1 MSKGIS
7 LKKNFVMNII
17 LTMSSFVF
25 PLITAPYVLRILLPE
40 GTGRVDFATSVIS
53 YFSMFAQ
60 LGIPAYGIRVC
71 AKIRDN
77 QEELTRTAHELLG
90 INGIMNVVSYAALAA
105 TVAAVPAFREEKT
118 LILLISSTIFLTSI
132 GMEWL
137 YKALEQ
143 YTNITVRSVVF
154 KGIALIATFLLVHEQ
169 KDYVIYGGIS
179 IFAASASNVMN
190 LIHAR
195 KFIGFRPVGNY
206 NLKRHLKPV
215 MIFFAMACATTVYTH
230 VDNVMLGLMTTQTD
244 VGYYGAA
251 VKIKTILVSVI
262 TALGAVLLPRASYYV
277 EQGNMEEFRRITRK
291 AMNFVVTA
299 ATPFFL
305 YFIFFAREGILL
317 LSGDAYE
324 GSVLPMQFI
333 MPTVLLIGV
342 TNILGIQILV
352 PTGREKIVL
361 YSVTAGAV
369 IDVIIN
375 ALLIPR
381 IRAAGA
387 AAGTTVAETM
397 VLIVQVYAMRKEIR
411 DIVREVHPLRI
422 LTGMALGTAAALW
435 VKALGWRPF
444 PSLALS
450 AVLFFGVYGGFLL
463 MRKDEMAR
471 EILGLVT
478 ARLPGGKRKHS

>member
-1 MSKGIS
+1 MKKGIS
-7 LKKNFVMNII
+7 LKKNFVMNIL
-17 LTMSSFVF
+17 LTMSSIVF
-25 PLITAPYVLRILLPE
+25 PLITAPYVLRILQPE

-53 YFSMFAQ
+53 YFSVFAQ
-60 LGIPAYGIRVC
+60 LGIPTYGIRIC
-71 AKIRDN
+71 ARVRDDRE
-77 QEELTRTAHELLG
+77 QLTRTAHELLG
-90 INGIMNVVSYAALAA
+90 INLIMNVVSYAALGAA
-105 TVAAVPAFREEKT
+105 VALVPAFREEKT

-143 YTNITVRSVVF
+143 YTYITVRSVLF
-154 KGIALIATFLLVHEQ
+154 KVIALVATFLLVHEQ
-169 KDYVIYGGIS
+169 KDYVVYGVIS
-179 IFAASASNVMN
+179 IFAASASNVLN
-190 LIHAR
+190 LLHAR
-195 KFIGFRPVGNY
+195 KYIGFKPVGNY
-206 NLKRHLKPV
+206 SLRRHLKPV
-215 MIFFAMACATTVYTH
+215 MIFFAMACAATVYTH
-230 VDNVMLGLMTTQTD
+230 LDNVMLGLMATQTD

-262 TALGAVLLPRASYYV
+262 TALGGVLLPRASYYV
-277 EQGNMEEFRRITRK
+277 EQGDMEEFRRITRK
-291 AMNFVVTA
+291 ALNFVVTA
-299 ATPFFL
+299 AAPVFL

-324 GSVLPMQFI
+324 GSVVPMQII
-333 MPTVLLIGV
+333 MPTVLLIGI
-342 TNILGIQILV
+342 TNLLGIQILV
-352 PTGREKIVL
+352 PTGREKTVL
-361 YSVTAGAV
+361 YSVIAGAV
-369 IDVIIN
+369 VDVIIN

-381 IRAAGA
+381 MQAAGA
-387 AAGTTVAETM
+387 AAGTTVAETV
-397 VLIVQVYAMRKEIR
+397 VLIAQVYALRREMP
-411 DIVREVHPLRI
+411 DIARETHPLRI

-478 ARLPGGKRKHS
+478 ARLPGGKRKRP